1 MVIRKNVKKVVFME
15 NESQKSKKEL
25 RLAELSEIFSGVD
38 EEQKKLISPLIDEVV
53 FLEGELDYLKTLPQI
68 RVHPQDPTRQ
78 KITDAARLYKKRQES
93 YMNAV
98 RILLSVLYKVETSE
112 QDRLAELLKQFE

>member
-53 FLEGELDYLKTLPQI
+53 FLEGELDYLKKLPQI

>member
-15 NESQKSKKEL
+15 NESQKRKKEL

-38 EEQKKLISPLIDEVV
+38 DEQKKLISPLIDEVG

-68 RVHPQDPTRQ
+68 RGHPQNPTRQ

-98 RILLSVLYKVETSE
+98 RILLSVLHKVETSE

>member
-1 MVIRKNVKKVVFME
+1 ME

-53 FLEGELDYLKTLPQI
+53 FLEGELDYLKKLPQI

-98 RILLSVLYKVETSE
+98 RILLSVLHKVETSE